1 MVIME
6 KPDNV
11 QNKFNE
17 GLYEK
22 GSGVTIVLD
31 LRDDSVNRELAYH
44 LKGFAKNLGITI
56 PSKDDLRNRGRHY
69 LFAGTTYPLQKAYLI
84 DLNEDYLKIFSKSLP
99 SISLNY
105 PSYVSFLTT
114 KDFEMSITLDD
125 DVYYYVDPFT
135 DEIESGFGDILLSLT
150 LTPKFYNK

>member
-31 LRDDSVNRELAYH
+31 LRDVSVNRELAYH
-44 LKGFAKNLGITI
+44 LKVYAKSLGITI
-56 PSKDDLRNRGRHY
+56 PSKEELRYRGRHY
-69 LFAGTTYPLQKAYLI
+69 LFAGATYPLEKWHLI
-84 DLNEDYLKIFSKSLP
+84 DLNEETLKIFSKSLP
-99 SISLNY
+99 SFSLNH
-105 PSYVSFLTT
+105 PSYASFITT
-114 KDFEMSITLDD
+114 KSFEMSITLDD

-150 LTPKFYNK
+150 LTPKFYND